1 MTKQTKSLTQFSELT
16 SSELHRISGGDWWT
30 DILKGFIRGDSKK
43 TSETTLPK
51 IG

>member
-1 MTKQTKSLTQFSELT
+1 MTKNRTSLTAFTEL
-16 SSELHRISGGDWWT
+16 SPSELHRISGGDWWS